1 VKQKRFFGCVILV
14 VVFALTVP
22 AAASAGGTSICSSD
36 SAMTGTTCG
45 LAMTKSGP
53 QIAHVGDTITYSYS
67 VTSTGEIA
75 PTVDKTTGVVDDK
88 CAPVT
93 YVSGDNGDGKVD
105 PDETWMFTCKYTV
118 KAADV
123 DAQSN
128 VVNTATVT
136 GTVCK
141 NGEKKTV
148 TATAT
153 WTTHIITPA
162 ITVTKS
168 AAESS
173 VTQGGTINYTITV
186 NNTGTADLTLTP
198 QDAGCT
204 GFDATPF
211 TLAVGASKTLTCSH
225 LTTASN
231 GSQYTNQVC
240 VSGSDTAGGQVNACA
255 QVTTPITPPTTTTST
270 PPAATPPAQVVLGQR
285 TTPGTA
291 RLLGRTGCVTRSF
304 YARVRGAQITR
315 VVFVIDGKVVKTV
328 TKPNLK
334 GAFAVRINPRNF
346 KLGLHRIVARVRFTS
361 GSGTRAKVLR
371 LGFQRCAKPLVS
383 PRFTG

>member
-1 VKQKRFFGCVILV
+1 MFDSRVRWADRLRLRTNRIGGHKVKQKRFFGCGILV
-14 VVFALTVP
+14 VAFALAIP
-22 AAASAGGTSICSSD
+22 APVSAGGTSICSSGSD
-36 SAMTGTTCG
+36 MTGTTCG

-67 VTSTGEIA
+67 VTSTGANA

-93 YVSGDNGDGKVD
+93 YGSGETNDDGKVD
-105 PDETWMFTCKYTV
+105 TRETWMFKRKDTV

-123 DAQSN
+123 AAQSK
-128 VVNTATVT
+128 VVNPATVT
-136 GTVCK
+136 GTVCN
-141 NGEKKTV
+141 NGNKETV

-153 WTTHIITPA
+153 WTTHIVTPG

-225 LTTASN
+225 VTTASD
-231 GSQYTNQVC
+231 GSQYT
-240 VSGSDTAGGQVNACA
+240 
-255 QVTTPITPPTTTTST
+255 
-270 PPAATPPAQVVLGQR
+270 
-285 TTPGTA
+285 
-291 RLLGRTGCVTRSF
+291 
-304 YARVRGAQITR
+304 
-315 VVFVIDGKVVKTV
+315 
-328 TKPNLK
+328 
-334 GAFAVRINPRNF
+334 
-346 KLGLHRIVARVRFTS
+346 
-361 GSGTRAKVLR
+361 
-371 LGFQRCAKPLVS
+371 
-383 PRFTG
+383 